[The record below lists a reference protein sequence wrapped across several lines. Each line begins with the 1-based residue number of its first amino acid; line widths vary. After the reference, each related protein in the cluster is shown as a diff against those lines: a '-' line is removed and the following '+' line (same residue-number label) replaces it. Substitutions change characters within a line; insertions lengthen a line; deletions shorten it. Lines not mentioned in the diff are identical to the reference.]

1 MHRCRVEVGKIG
13 TSRVRWSGYLCRP
26 SANLRWRGTGEVPEW
41 SIGSVSKTDVPARV
55 PGVRIPPSPPRAA
68 RATLWP
74 GFFVPTEPSAACARS
89 ERKSPVSAERSRA
102 ILEALLKGKARLAQ
116 SLFHGSVRRS
126 SVSAERSR
134 AILEALLKGKARLA
148 QSLFHGSVRRSS
160 VSAERSRAV
169 LEAFLNGKAR
179 FARSRCPCFVSRK
192 RGEHRVITGRAWWL
206 PQGDRVLRAIQA
218 QHGEIRP

>member
-134 AILEALLKGKARLA
+134 A
-148 QSLFHGSVRRSS
+148 
-160 VSAERSRAV
+160 V

>member
-134 AILEALLKGKARLA
+134 A
-148 QSLFHGSVRRSS
+148 
-160 VSAERSRAV
+160 V

-179 FARSRCPCFVSRK
+179 FARSRCPCVVTKK
-192 RGEHRVITGRAWWL
+192 RCGRRSITGRAWWL